1 MFTTPS
7 RNFPRMIFEITPA
20 GDERSSLKV
29 TKLGKRIFT
38 VLLAGLLTASLTAC
52 GSSSSSSSSSGSSST
67 DSSTAS
73 EESSS
78 AESSSTSASD
88 GEVTKLVVWGYG
100 DANTDDCNAV
110 AEAVSEITREE
121 IGVEIELVRGQDGE
135 QVNLALT
142 SGEQIDLLNYN
153 PVDGALTSLV
163 RNNYATAL
171 DDLLEEY
178 GSDILTVVNEEDL
191 EACKIG
197 GILYTLPN
205 MKDNRR
211 QAGFAMRTDIL
222 EELGIDVTG
231 VDTYDEVHD
240 ILVQVHEAYPDMYPL
255 VPTWSGGGMQTTMT
269 YDPLGDSLG
278 VLENLFEDST
288 EVVNLYATDTYREF
302 VEMMYQWG
310 QEGLLMPDATTM
322 ENNLLSGNGFAMFEN
337 IKPGKKVE
345 VEKGNNRDIVL
356 VETLPANS
364 YTEVVQANNFV
375 IPYCAQYPEKAMELW
390 EMMYTNAEISN
401 LFVNGVEGTNWVYS
415 DDSKTFITTPEGVD
429 SNATGYTSYGWAWP
443 NQQITPVWE
452 GDDADLWDQL
462 REFNNGGTL
471 SPAFGFTWDSS
482 SMANQITACNNV
494 VSQYDAALRWGN
506 LNPDE
511 TLDKFN
517 ADLEAAGINEIIAEK
532 QSQLDE
538 YLASKE

>member
-178 GSDILTVVNEEDL
+178 GSEILDVINEEDL
-191 EACKIG
+191 AACTIG
-197 GILYTLPN
+197 GTLYALPT

-211 QAGFAMRTDIL
+211 AAGMAMRQDIL
-222 EELGIDVTG
+222 DELGISVEG
-231 VDTYDEVHD
+231 VDTFDEIHE
-240 ILVQVHEAYPDMYPL
+240 ILLQVHEAYPDMYCV
-255 VPTWSGGGMQTTMT
+255 VPS
-269 YDPLGDSLG
+269 
-278 VLENLFEDST
+278 
-288 EVVNLYATDTYREF
+288 
-302 VEMMYQWG
+302 
-310 QEGLLMPDATTM
+310 
-322 ENNLLSGNGFAMFEN
+322 
-337 IKPGKKVE
+337 
-345 VEKGNNRDIVL
+345 
-356 VETLPANS
+356 
-364 YTEVVQANNFV
+364 
-375 IPYCAQYPEKAMELW
+375 
-390 EMMYTNAEISN
+390 
-401 LFVNGVEGTNWVYS
+401 
-415 DDSKTFITTPEGVD
+415 
-429 SNATGYTSYGWAWP
+429 
-443 NQQITPVWE
+443 
-452 GDDADLWDQL
+452 
-462 REFNNGGTL
+462 
-471 SPAFGFTWDSS
+471 
-482 SMANQITACNNV
+482 
-494 VSQYDAALRWGN
+494 
-506 LNPDE
+506 
-511 TLDKFN
+511 
-517 ADLEAAGINEIIAEK
+517 
-532 QSQLDE
+532 
-538 YLASKE
+538 